1 MRAVLQFKLALWAP
15 RVALVGCSQA
25 VVPLNSAFAGLPV
38 LAGQVHTLHGYAMGR
53 DAGPELRL
61 HGPSLPAAGRGLPAG
76 SAVSSGAPAA
86 GSTTSVPAP
95 SGSPGQAAGVGTF
108 CPAWRVHPPHL
119 SLMGCAC
126 CGRGARARCDRLP
139 ACPRDPAWGLAAM
152 SAPRPDA
159 APMPGWGVCDW
170 TGYCRGALPGAG
182 LGGAELDGE
191 VAAGR
196 FVPTGPPGSPALPW
210 EGACLESGCL
220 LGKGQASS
228 LLTRFGF

>member
-139 ACPRDPAWGLAAM
+139 ACPRDPAWGLAAV

-182 LGGAELDGE
+182 LGGLSWMGRSLLAGSCPLGRP
-191 VAAGR
+191 AARPCPGR
-196 FVPTGPPGSPALPW
+196 VRAWSLGV
-210 EGACLESGCL
+210 CLEKVRPHRC
-220 LGKGQASS
+220 
-228 LLTRFGF
+228 

>member
-119 SLMGCAC
+119 SLMGCVC
-126 CGRGARARCDRLP
+126 CRRGARARCDLLP
-139 ACPRDPAWGLAAM
+139 ALGTRPGAWQPCLLPGLTPPRCPG
-152 SAPRPDA
+152 
-159 APMPGWGVCDW
+159 GVCV
-170 TGYCRGALPGAG
+170 TGRATAGAHCPVLDS
-182 LGGAELDGE
+182 GG
-191 VAAGR
+191 
-196 FVPTGPPGSPALPW
+196 
-210 EGACLESGCL
+210 
-220 LGKGQASS
+220 
-228 LLTRFGF
+228 